1 MKNALQIIQ
10 INLFVSS
17 YFISF
22 HPLLNGVQWVK
33 KITQV
38 KNTSLTEVFFF
49 IYLLLETSLH
59 MKKLVTVRI
68 NCFFKMVSVCCYI
81 PQKENC
87 IHSASYRNEFVIL
100 IFKDIHH
107 SSRIVFSRP
116 DVNVRNMPVRCISEK
131 KN

>member
-33 KITQV
+33 KIIQV

-49 IYLLLETSLH
+49 HLFVTWNIFAHEKIGNCTNKLLEWFPCVAIFQ
-59 MKKLVTVRI
+59 KKKIAATRHPI
-68 NCFFKMVSVCCYI
+68 D
-81 PQKENC
+81 
-87 IHSASYRNEFVIL
+87 EFVIL